1 MEERAGTFVG
11 IRRFPFVHIN
21 QRLEARPLAVSSFE
35 RPVSRA
41 FEAGAV
47 RPALGNPR
55 RCQMFKWALIF
66 AVIALV
72 AAVLGFGGVA
82 GAAAGIAKI
91 LFFVGLALVVLFLI
105 LGSAAA
111 RKIT

>member
-1 MEERAGTFVG
+1 MPSYQQSEICGAATG
-11 IRRFPFVHIN
+11 RFP
-21 QRLEARPLAVSSFE
+21 LESDALSKLVSCANAR
-35 RPVSRA
+35 
-41 FEAGAV
+41 
-47 RPALGNPR
+47 R
-55 RCQMFKWALIF
+55 RQMFKWALIF
-66 AVIALV
+66 AVIALL